1 MLQNV
6 WVFKNS
12 RNDNHEI
19 AQKPKEL
26 TKVRD
31 HVYFYTEDTDYGTW
45 THTDFFLVM
54 ENKGVF
60 VLVGLVG
67 EKTIREEVT
76 WESYLQQVESI
87 IEGQRYLNNL
97 DLKLLETVSTDLY
110 RRALASREADIHR
123 REEETQKRLAR
134 EREERERKEA
144 EKKARQEEVE
154 RICNSLKGILKDNLS
169 PLQKSLAASYLM
181 EVGNFRFE
189 GNTVRCTYYNLITVH
204 GFNQPDVW
212 LQEYNR
218 DGSLKVKPVS
228 HYSITKPIKGT
239 SRATAFDISGRLGAL
254 MVQQN

>member
-6 WVFKNS
+6 WVYKNN

-31 HVYFYTEDTDYGTW
+31 HVYFFTEDTDYGTW

-60 VLVGLVG
+60 VLVNLLA

-76 WESYLQQVESI
+76 WEAYLQQVENI
-87 IEGQRYLNNL
+87 IEGQRYFNEL
-97 DLKLLETVSTDLY
+97 DLKLLETVSPQLWQ
-110 RRALASREADIHR
+110 RAKASREADIRR

-134 EREERERKEA
+134 EKEEQERKEA
-144 EKKARQEEVE
+144 EKKARIEETE
-154 RICNSLKGILKDNLS
+154 RICASLKGILKDNLT

-181 EVGNFRFE
+181 EVGNF
-189 GNTVRCTYYNLITVH
+189 GH
-204 GFNQPDVW
+204 
-212 LQEYNR
+212 NR
-218 DGSLKVKPVS
+218 AKIIRGSLVGRKAASLWRRTIDSLRHFATFPKNSMKIWWYMVETGFKVVS
-228 HYSITKPIKGT
+228 GE
-239 SRATAFDISGRLGAL
+239 
-254 MVQQN
+254 